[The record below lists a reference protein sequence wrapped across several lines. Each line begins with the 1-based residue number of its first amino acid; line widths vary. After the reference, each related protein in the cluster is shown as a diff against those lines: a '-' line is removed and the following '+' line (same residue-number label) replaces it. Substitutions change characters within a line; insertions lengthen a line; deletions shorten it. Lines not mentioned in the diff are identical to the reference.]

1 MKVTPIII
9 GLSSLH
15 GLFSDR
21 PSATSLPADLNAQL
35 ITALYEYKPN
45 ISDSG
50 NVTNKI
56 NVLSHKVPVEPYN
69 PTYPL
74 KNVIFNAQP
83 LRGYPQVHNL
93 I

>member
-1 MKVTPIII
+1 MKVIPIII

-56 NVLSHKVPVEPYN
+56 NVLSHKVPYN

-83 LRGYPQVHNL
+83 LRGYLQVHNL
-93 I
+93 T